1 MEIALNRL
9 QGVYIKEEINIF
21 SNKKKLKKTNQTSV
35 LGHEA
40 CVEVVEHK
48 RNDCDLNIGD
58 RITFSIADSCGNCD
72 FCLNGLSQK
81 CKLLF
86 KVSL

>member
-1 MEIALNRL
+1 M
-9 QGVYIKEEINIF
+9 IF
-21 SNKKKLKKTNQTSV
+21 PCYNLIDVFFFILSV

-48 RNDCDLNIGD
+48 RDNIDLNIGD

-81 CKLLF
+81 CKSLF
-86 KVSL
+86 KVILKNMIVHLHFFY